1 MGFARQSRIFASL
14 VITTTLVVSV
24 AYAARDID
32 DSPSE
37 LALSLVR
44 KARRAARSGDY
55 AESYMLYSQ
64 AVALQPE
71 NRKYRAAME
80 GMQTRAARQSPP
92 VLPAGSAPLDIPPI
106 LPDPFDSI
114 TEREQA
120 QAREMLPPPRLKAKA
135 GLQDFDLNAPSR
147 AVFTEIAHR
156 FELEPVFDG
165 DLPQSSTPVRFQL
178 KQVDYREAL
187 EAAGAA
193 TNTFITPVS
202 SRVFIVAPDTPAKRN
217 DLEQSIAVAIPVPQ
231 AVTAQELTELV
242 QVIRQATN
250 VEKIASNTSRNEII
264 IRDRISRALPA
275 EALLRQFL
283 SYRPDVMLELQ
294 FISVSSSVVRAYG
307 FNFQTNYQL
316 YYLGNF
322 LNDINR
328 IPAGVT
334 QLFTFGG
341 GATLFG
347 LAVTGVT
354 ALFTDSQSYV
364 QSLYHAQLRA
374 ASGLPATLHIGDRY
388 PVLTSGYFGATGSA
402 AAGVNTFAP
411 APSFT
416 YENLGLDMK
425 ITPHIH
431 GTDDVS
437 LTLETSFEL
446 LTGQAVNGIPI
457 FGNRKVQ
464 SDVRLRDGEWVVVAG
479 LMGDVNSRNSSGLAG
494 LGRIPGFGS
503 AFRTTNTDREKNA
516 ILIGVRPH
524 LLSLPPSEKESLE
537 LRVGSETRPFIPK

>member
-1 MGFARQSRIFASL
+1 MGLARQSRIFASL
-14 VITTTLVVSV
+14 VIV
-24 AYAARDID
+24 AALLPFAASGASDSE
-32 DSPSE
+32 DSPSD
-37 LALSLVR
+37 LALSLAR
-44 KARRAARSGDY
+44 KARRAARSSDY
-55 AESYMLYSQ
+55 AEAYLLYSQ
-64 AVALQPE
+64 AVALQPK

-80 GMQTRAARQSPP
+80 SLQARAARQSQP
-92 VLPAGSAPLDIPPI
+92 VLPAGSSPIDLPAI

-114 TEREQA
+114 TEREQS
-120 QAREMLPPPRLKAKA
+120 QARQMLPPPRLNAKS
-135 GLQDFDLNAPSR
+135 GLQDFDLNVPTR
-147 AVFTEIAHR
+147 AVFTEVAHR
-156 FELEPVFDG
+156 FDLEPVFDG
-165 DLPQSSTPVRFQL
+165 DLPQTGTPVRFQM

-187 EAAGAA
+187 EAASAA

-202 SRVFIVAPDTPAKRN
+202 NRVFIVAQDTPSKRN
-217 DLEQSIAVAIPVPQ
+217 DLEQYIALAIPVPQ
-231 AVTAQELTELV
+231 AVSTQELTELV

-250 VEKIASNTSRNEII
+250 VEKIAANTAHNEIV

-294 FISVSSSVVRAYG
+294 FISVNSSLVRAYG
-307 FNFQTNYQL
+307 FQFQTSYQL
-316 YYLGNF
+316 YYLGQF
-322 LNDINR
+322 LNPVNR

-334 QLFTFGG
+334 QLYSFGG

-354 ALFTDSQSYV
+354 ALFTDSLATV
-364 QSLYHAQLRA
+364 GALYHAQLRA
-374 ASGLPATLHIGDRY
+374 ASGLPATLHVGDRY
-388 PVLTSGYFGATGSA
+388 PVLTSGYFGATPG
-402 AAGVNTFAP
+402 AGASTFAP

-431 GTDDVS
+431 GSDEVS

-464 SDVRLRDGEWVVVAG
+464 SEVRLRNGEWAVVAG
-479 LMGDVNSRNSSGLAG
+479 LMGDINSWNTSGLDG
-494 LGRIPGFGS
+494 LGRIPGLGS
-503 AFRTTNTDREKNA
+503 VFRQTNTDREKA
-516 ILIGVRPH
+516 TILIGVRPH
-524 LLSLPPSEKESLE
+524 LLSLPPSENEPLA
-537 LRVGSETRPFIPK
+537 LRVGSETRPYIPK

>member
-1 MGFARQSRIFASL
+1 MGVVWQSRIFTSL
-14 VITTTLVVSV
+14 VIGAAFAAS
-24 AYAARDID
+24 AAHAARDIE

-37 LALSLVR
+37 LAVSLVR

-55 AESYMLYSQ
+55 AESYLLYSQ
-64 AVALQPE
+64 AAALQPQ
-71 NRKYRAAME
+71 NRKYRAAMD
-80 GMQTRAARQSPP
+80 GMQARAARQSPP
-92 VLPAGSAPLDIPPI
+92 ALPAGPAPLDLPAI

-120 QAREMLPPPRLKAKA
+120 QARQLLPPPRLNAKP
-135 GLQDFDLNAPSR
+135 GLQDFDLNVPSR
-147 AVFTEIAHR
+147 AIFTEIAQR

-165 DLPQSSTPVRFQL
+165 DLPQSTTPVRFQL

-187 EAAGAA
+187 DAAGAA

-202 SRVFIVAPDTPAKRN
+202 NRVFIVAQDTPTKRN
-217 DLEQSIAVAIPVPQ
+217 DLEQYIAIAIPVPQ

-250 VEKIASNTSRNEII
+250 VEKIASNTAHNEII

-294 FISVSSSVVRAYG
+294 FISVSSSIARAYG
-307 FNFQTNYQL
+307 FNFQTTYQL
-316 YYLGNF
+316 NYLGNF
-322 LNDINR
+322 LKDINR

-334 QLFTFGG
+334 QLYTFGG

-364 QSLYHAQLRA
+364 DSLYHAQLRA
-374 ASGLPATLHIGDRY
+374 ASGLPATLHVGDRY
-388 PVLTSGYFGATGSA
+388 PVLTSGYFGATTSGA
-402 AAGVNTFAP
+402 AAVNTFAP

-431 GTDDVS
+431 STNEVS

-457 FGNRKVQ
+457 LGNRKVQ
-464 SDVRLRDGEWVVVAG
+464 SEVRLREGEWVVVAG
-479 LMGDVNSRNSSGLAG
+479 LMGDINSRSSSGLEG
-494 LGRIPGFGS
+494 LGRIPGLGS
-503 AFRTTNTDREKNA
+503 AFRTTNTDREKNT

-524 LLSLPPSEKESLE
+524 LLSLPPGENEPLE
-537 LRVGSETRPFIPK
+537 LRVGSDARPFIPK

>member
-1 MGFARQSRIFASL
+1 
-14 VITTTLVVSV
+14 
-24 AYAARDID
+24 
-32 DSPSE
+32 
-37 LALSLVR
+37 
-44 KARRAARSGDY
+44 
-55 AESYMLYSQ
+55 
-64 AVALQPE
+64 
-71 NRKYRAAME
+71 ME

-92 VLPAGSAPLDIPPI
+92 VLPTGSAPLDIPPI

-120 QAREMLPPPRLKAKA
+120 QAREMLPPPRLNAKS
-135 GLQDFDLNAPSR
+135 GLQDFDLNVPSR
-147 AVFTEIAHR
+147 AVFTEVAHR
-156 FELEPVFDG
+156 FDLEPVFDG
-165 DLPQSSTPVRFQL
+165 DLPQSSTPVHFQL

-187 EAAGAA
+187 EAASAA

-202 SRVFIVAPDTPAKRN
+202 NRVFIVAQDTPAKRN
-217 DLEQSIAVAIPVPQ
+217 DLEQYIAIAIPVPQ
-231 AVTAQELTELV
+231 TVATQELTELV

-250 VEKIASNTSRNEII
+250 VEKIAANTSRNEII

-283 SYRPDVMLELQ
+283 SYRPDVMIELQ
-294 FISVSSSVVRAYG
+294 FISVATSVVRAYG
-307 FNFQTNYQL
+307 FNFQTSYALN
-316 YYLGNF
+316 YLGNF
-322 LNDINR
+322 LYDINR
-328 IPAGVT
+328 TPAGVT

-347 LAVTGVT
+347 LAVSGVT
-354 ALFTDSQSYV
+354 ALFTDSQSNV

-374 ASGLPATLHIGDRY
+374 ASGMPATIHVGDRY
-388 PVLTSGYFGATGSA
+388 PVLTSGYFGATTGA
-402 AAGVNTFAP
+402 TTPGVNTVTP

-416 YENLGLDMK
+416 YENLGLDLK

-464 SDVRLRDGEWVVVAG
+464 SEVRLRDGEWAVVAG
-479 LMGDVNSRNSSGLAG
+479 LMGDSNSRNSSGLDG
-494 LGRIPGFGS
+494 LGRLPGVGS
-503 AFRTTNTDREKNA
+503 AFRQTNTDREKNTV
-516 ILIGVRPH
+516 LIGLRPH
-524 LLSLPPSEKESLE
+524 LLSLPPGENESLA
-537 LRVGSETRPFIPK
+537 LRVGSETRPYIPK